1 MKHDNDKDCIRQCEH
16 TGKDKEFICK
26 NGVSCKKVW
35 EQKQRTKIRKETAEN
50 ILNDLYFN
58 LESSVA
64 NKLVRTNDYYNVLG
78 WLEQLAEEYGV
89 KIHKET

>member
-1 MKHDNDKDCIRQCEH
+1 MKHNNGKDCIRQCEH

-26 NGVSCKKVW
+26 NGVSCKKVR

-64 NKLVRTNDYYNVLG
+64 NKLVRTNDYYNVF
-78 WLEQLAEEYGV
+78 W
-89 KIHKET
+89 IHFSHG